1 MGQKV
6 NNLKDA
12 ISSDNLKP
20 YDLYMVDGEAAQ
32 YLGKDP
38 NTGAGIFEG
47 KMTGKRTSVDV
58 TPNAVPTKFGLEAE
72 FPGSAKTRG
81 LGAGVDQAQAAS
93 RKAGTNID
101 VPTRSSAGELL
112 PSLDFADTTQPLYYP
127 GEADNI
133 PGITT
138 PYKGEGTS
146 GATGPY
152 QQRTVGESFGQMGSG
167 AKKFMTGDFSAG
179 ASEFAEGAGN
189 LFAPGPSAEQRTAMI
204 DDFMAKNPGKSVGDA
219 IKYVDEMSPGIMRT
233 YGPTAVAGIGA
244 LGLAGGFEQD
254 QPEPTNKGPTG
265 MELLQQ
271 DPSKYLVQGLPG
283 VQYGG
288 QGNITGT
295 NPYQSPF
302 TMANI
307 RVPSSYQS
315 PGLYAMGGIA
325 TLAQGGYPRRIG
337 QISGPGTEKS
347 DSIPAMLSDGEFVM
361 TAKAVR
367 GAGGGSRREGAKR
380 MYALMHQLERNAA
393 RG

>member
-6 NNLKDA
+6 YNLDDA
-12 ISSDNLKP
+12 IQANDLKTNQ
-20 YDLYMVDGEAAQ
+20 LYVVNGEASSYA
-32 YLGKDP
+32 GVDP
-38 NTGAGIFEG
+38 NTGMGVFDG
-47 KMTGKRTSVDV
+47 KITGKRTLVDV
-58 TPNAVPTKFGLEAE
+58 SPNAVPKKFGLEAE
-72 FPGSAKTRG
+72 FPGSTKPRN
-81 LGAGVDQAQAAS
+81 LGAGVSEAQAAS
-93 RKAGTNID
+93 GKAGTNVS
-101 VPTRSSAGELL
+101 VPTRSSTGELL
-112 PSLDFADTTQPLYYP
+112 PSLDLADTTQPLYYP

-146 GATGPY
+146 AAPAPY

-283 VQYGG
+283 VQYGA